1 LPEPEVEKKQSFW
14 TTMPGILTGLAALLT
29 AATGLWVAIGP
40 HDKPAEDEH
49 PTAVTAPT
57 PLQSSAP
64 GSAPPVSTQ
73 QSPASSPAATA
84 QAGQY
89 TVTLTSRAGEVTKL
103 SAKTFVHNYT
113 DKTIELTSG
122 QTIAFERIKVIDF
135 FTVHPDERS
144 IDVKVTLTDGRVVDG
159 ALKKD
164 YAFNGES
171 DLGPF
176 HIFVQDVKQV
186 VFAR

>member
-1 LPEPEVEKKQSFW
+1 
-14 TTMPGILTGLAALLT
+14 
-29 AATGLWVAIGP
+29 
-40 HDKPAEDEH
+40 
-49 PTAVTAPT
+49 
-57 PLQSSAP
+57 
-64 GSAPPVSTQ
+64 
-73 QSPASSPAATA
+73 
-84 QAGQY
+84 
-89 TVTLTSRAGEVTKL
+89 VTKL

>member
-1 LPEPEVEKKQSFW
+1 LPEPELEKKQNFW
-14 TTMPGILTGLAALLT
+14 TTIPGILTGLAALLT

-40 HDKPAEDEH
+40 HDKPAADEH
-49 PTAVTAPT
+49 PAVSTPT

-64 GSAPPVSTQ
+64 GSAPPASTQ
-73 QSPASSPAATA
+73 QSLASGSAATG

-89 TVTLTSRAGEVTKL
+89 TVTLTSRAGDVTRL

-113 DKTIELTSG
+113 DKAIELTSG
-122 QTIAFERIKVIDF
+122 QTIAFERIKAIDF

-176 HIFVQDVKQV
+176 HIFVQDVKQI